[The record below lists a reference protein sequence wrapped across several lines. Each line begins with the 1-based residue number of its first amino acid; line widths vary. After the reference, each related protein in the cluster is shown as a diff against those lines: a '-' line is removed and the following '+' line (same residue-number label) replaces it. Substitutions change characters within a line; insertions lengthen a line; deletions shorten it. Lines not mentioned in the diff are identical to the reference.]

1 MCLFVPVVSAVVQSP
16 TVVIDL
22 LRQVR
27 ADEIIDDTM
36 NNRVVACGNLAFTPG
51 GVRIPESE
59 IVCDR
64 YSRTLIIRDRALHTE
79 DRIATNIDSC
89 EGFVRAR
96 AM

>member
-36 NNRVVACGNLAFTPG
+36 NNRVVACGNLAFPR
-51 GVRIPESE
+51 GV
-59 IVCDR
+59 
-64 YSRTLIIRDRALHTE
+64 
-79 DRIATNIDSC
+79 
-89 EGFVRAR
+89 
-96 AM
+96 

>member
-36 NNRVVACGNLAFTPG
+36 NNRVVACGNLAFPG
-51 GVRIPESE
+51 VCEDPGKRNRVRPIQP
-59 IVCDR
+59 DA
-64 YSRTLIIRDRALHTE
+64 DH
-79 DRIATNIDSC
+79 
-89 EGFVRAR
+89 
-96 AM
+96 